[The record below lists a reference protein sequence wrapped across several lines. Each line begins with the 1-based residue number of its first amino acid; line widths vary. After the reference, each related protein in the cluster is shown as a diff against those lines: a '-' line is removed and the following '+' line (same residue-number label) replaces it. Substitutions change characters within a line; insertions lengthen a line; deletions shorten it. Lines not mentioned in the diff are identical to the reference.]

1 MRSGRRDHVLATV
14 LFTDIVGSSEIAA
27 ELGDRRWRVLLARH
41 NAIVRR
47 ALKRRGGKEIDNAG
61 DGFFAAF
68 DDQADA
74 IRCACEISDAVRD
87 LGIEIRAGL
96 HVGQSEIVGKKLG
109 GTSIHIASRV
119 MSEAAAGEVLV
130 SGVMRDLVA
139 GSGFA
144 FEDRGVHR
152 LKGIPGE
159 WRLYAITAVDGT
171 ARGPSLEPEAAVRAR
186 ESIKPPPVLERRG
199 ARRIGVAV
207 AVLAVALVSAA
218 ILRSRDAPPAEPPPA
233 LEIPR
238 NSLVR
243 IDPFTSEIVAVV
255 PLVAPADGQMTA
267 VPERQEVWV
276 LSPKEQVISVV
287 DADTNEAGSPIP
299 GFGGATEALGY
310 GIVYHAGSVWVIGND
325 NTVHEI
331 GTALG
336 NPLAA
341 IDVPNE
347 PSLLAEGFGR
357 VWVQFARRRRGIPPA
372 GPCVIVAIDPERRSP
387 VLEATSSCGTNGI
400 AVGEGA
406 VWVSES
412 VFSQLADGHVV
423 RVDPRTAQAILKI
436 PVGRGPA
443 DIGIGF
449 DSVWVS
455 NVWDG
460 TVSRIDPSTDHVVAT
475 IEVGGRSES
484 YLAGGIAPAAGSM
497 WVAVP
502 TQREVVRID
511 PATNQ
516 VEERILLP
524 TLGIP
529 FRLIAAFGSIWVTV
543 S

>member
-1 MRSGRRDHVLATV
+1 LLATV

-27 ELGDRRWRVLLARH
+27 ELGDRRWHVLLARH
-41 NAIVRR
+41 NAIVRQ
-47 ALKRRGGKEIDNAG
+47 ALRRRGGKEIDNAG

-87 LGIEIRAGL
+87 LGIDIRAGL

-119 MSEAAAGEVLV
+119 MSEAAGGEVLV

-144 FEDRGVHR
+144 FEDRGFHR
-152 LKGIPGE
+152 LKGIPAE

-218 ILRSRDAPPAEPPPA
+218 ILRSRDAPPAEPSPA

-243 IDPFTSEIVAVV
+243 IDPLTSEIVAVA

-276 LSPKEQVISVV
+276 LSPTEQVISVV
-287 DADTNEAGSPIP
+287 DAATNEAGPPIP
-299 GFGGATEALGY
+299 GFGGATATPGY

-331 GTALG
+331 GTGLG

-341 IDVPNE
+341 IDVPKG

-357 VWVQFARRRRGIPPA
+357 VWVQFARRSFGLPPS
-372 GPCVIVAIDPERRSP
+372 VP
-387 VLEATSSCGTNGI
+387 V
-400 AVGEGA
+400 
-406 VWVSES
+406 
-412 VFSQLADGHVV
+412 
-423 RVDPRTAQAILKI
+423 
-436 PVGRGPA
+436 
-443 DIGIGF
+443 
-449 DSVWVS
+449 
-455 NVWDG
+455 
-460 TVSRIDPSTDHVVAT
+460 
-475 IEVGGRSES
+475 
-484 YLAGGIAPAAGSM
+484 
-497 WVAVP
+497 
-502 TQREVVRID
+502 
-511 PATNQ
+511 
-516 VEERILLP
+516 
-524 TLGIP
+524 
-529 FRLIAAFGSIWVTV
+529 
-543 S
+543 